1 MPTLVRDIKVALS
14 STGERMYTH
23 FPQEFII
30 LTRLEVLNLAAA
42 LLKMAEKGAI
52 QDGKTL
58 IGVMLYARQKLK
70 GRKK

>member
-30 LTRLEVLNLAAA
+30 LTRLEVLNLACE
-42 LLKMAEKGAI
+42 LLKMVEDMRPPVLDKPF
-52 QDGKTL
+52 QSK
-58 IGVMLYARQKLK
+58 VE
-70 GRKK
+70 